1 MEGRTRKSVVTK
13 FIFFVSIIILIT
25 SFVAGHNI
33 YVRSKNKQL
42 SMIYDDLATRILT
55 FKDSLSKTKD
65 LPLKDKIKFISDV
78 PYIADELISGKDI
91 NTINYLKKIMEE
103 NPEVSAIA
111 IVDSSYKPFSMV
123 SKIKGSMPDFGE
135 FFIDIDTLKKGNSY
149 VEPYLTKNFPYFV
162 YYSPI
167 FKGNKVI
174 GVAAIFINGH
184 NFLLPLNNVYTI
196 HKYHEPQVV
205 CSSCH
210 VGNNSLDKRGF
221 PVLFDKDGVLL
232 LSPIFGDKSIV
243 GEEKQLT
250 EIYDQ
255 IKDKFVNGNTY
266 EGEIVYKGKIYIG
279 SFSKIEMNRLSML
292 VGMLK
297 NKSYVL
303 KTIEEGLF
311 LSIGFTVILVLVI
324 TLLGLIYIR
333 NMLKPVKSLSDA
345 MTKVMGGEY
354 SVRVK
359 VTSDDEFGQL
369 AEGFNE
375 MLNRLTKFL
384 QTQDDIDRMQ
394 KQVISLMDV
403 VSRAADGDLTVEAEV
418 TADELGSV
426 ADAFNL
432 MTENMRSLINDIK
445 NAGGAIVEATEK
457 LLLSAEQTSKGA
469 QFQIDELKDVDEKI
483 ERFKEISIQLN
494 EAAKKT
500 VDIIK
505 DASLTASKSLEL
517 LDNTVD
523 SMFNVKRYSQ
533 MASKKVK
540 SLGEKSLAI
549 GDITSVITEISNQTN
564 MLALNAAIEAARAGE
579 YGHGFSVVADEIRK
593 LAERSNK
600 ATKEIA
606 DLIKSIQ
613 NETAETVRLVE
624 ESTVNIESS
633 SGIIEN
639 TGEAIKNIN
648 SVLMSSSEAVK
659 NMAESV
665 EMQNN
670 EAIKVSQ
677 SMKKIREISE
687 KTVDDVKNTN
697 RIVATLSQLSEMF
710 KEAVDKFRV

>member
-1 MEGRTRKSVVTK
+1 MQGRARKSIITK
-13 FIFFVSIIILIT
+13 FILFVLVIVLISSFVS
-25 SFVAGHNI
+25 GYNI
-33 YVRSKNKQL
+33 YIRSKNKEL

-55 FKDSLSKTKD
+55 FKDSLVKTKD
-65 LPLKDKIKFISDV
+65 IPLKDKIKFISDV

-91 NTINYLKKIMEE
+91 NTVNYLKKIMDES
-103 NPEVSAIA
+103 PEISAIA
-111 IVDSSYKPFSMV
+111 IVDSNYKPFSMV

-149 VEPYLTKNFPYFV
+149 VEPYLTKDFPYFV

-174 GVAAIFINGH
+174 GVAAMFINGH
-184 NFLLPLNNVYTI
+184 GFMSPLNIVYTR

-205 CSSCH
+205 CASCH
-210 VGNNSLDKRGF
+210 VGNNSLDERGF

-243 GEEKQLT
+243 GEEKQLK
-250 EIYDQ
+250 EVYDQ
-255 IKDKFVNGNTY
+255 IKDKFNQSDKY
-266 EGEIVYKGKIYIG
+266 DGEIVYKGKTYIG
-279 SFSKIEMNRLSML
+279 SFSKFEVNRLIML

-297 NKSYVL
+297 NKNYVL
-303 KTIEEGLF
+303 KTIEEGLL

-324 TLLGLIYIR
+324 ILVGFVYLR
-333 NMLKPVKSLSDA
+333 NMMRPVKSLSET
-345 MTKVMGGEY
+345 MVKVMDGEY
-354 SVRVK
+354 SVRVN

-369 AEGFNE
+369 GEGFNE

-384 QTQDDIDRMQ
+384 QTQEDIDRMQ

-403 VSRAADGDLTVEAEV
+403 VSKAADGDLTVEAEV

-445 NAGGAIVEATEK
+445 NAGGSIVEATEK

-469 QFQIDELKDVDEKI
+469 QFQIEELKDVDDKI

-505 DASLTASKSLEL
+505 DASITASKSLEL
-517 LDNTVD
+517 LDNTID

-564 MLALNAAIEAARAGE
+564 MLALNATIEAARAGE

-613 NETAETVRLVE
+613 NETAETVKLVE

-633 SGIIEN
+633 SGIIER
-639 TGEAIKNIN
+639 TGDAIKDIN
-648 SVLMSSSEAVK
+648 NVLISSSEAVK
-659 NMAESV
+659 NMADSV
-665 EMQNN
+665 EMQS
-670 EAIKVSQ
+670 EEVIRVSQ